1 MVGDTHTI
9 QALNA
14 AAPPVTGLTW
24 VSSDPTTLTVSTD
37 NPPLLTAL
45 AAGEVAIAAGVDRAF
60 AVLNAGKS
68 RATPLSEE
76 ALWFAR
82 ISNFVIRPARQNLN
96 CKTLLFCVPDHPRR
110 SL

>member
-45 AAGEVAIAAGVDRAF
+45 AAREKLPSQPGLIA
-60 AVLNAGKS
+60 
-68 RATPLSEE
+68 LS
-76 ALWFAR
+76 
-82 ISNFVIRPARQNLN
+82 
-96 CKTLLFCVPDHPRR
+96 LF
-110 SL
+110 